1 MDESKPVVVVLLST
15 YNGSEHLKEQLDS
28 IMSQTNVQVELYI
41 RDDGSTDD
49 SVQIAKKYT
58 SNVIQGKNIGY
69 VNSYINLIQTA
80 PIAGFYA
87 LADQDDIWFPDKLST
102 AISNVRKQNNN
113 KPILYACNRMELI
126 EETIRKNSIN
136 KTYKNIGFTG
146 FLNGYQL
153 QACSMVFN
161 YRLKE
166 MIQRYTPSGLTCA
179 QDTWLQQVCKVS
191 NGIVVYDDEPHFLY
205 RLGANNTLGLKKN
218 RAFYRFVELFSP
230 KKKSFSDLICSN
242 LMSGYSDLMT
252 EENKKVC
259 QCVAGYRNNKFSILL
274 HKKYFRGSFLQNILL
289 YLQVIAGNA

>member
-126 EETIRKNSIN
+126 EETIRKTALIKRI
-136 KTYKNIGFTG
+136 KT
-146 FLNGYQL
+146 
-153 QACSMVFN
+153 
-161 YRLKE
+161 
-166 MIQRYTPSGLTCA
+166 
-179 QDTWLQQVCKVS
+179 
-191 NGIVVYDDEPHFLY
+191 
-205 RLGANNTLGLKKN
+205 
-218 RAFYRFVELFSP
+218 
-230 KKKSFSDLICSN
+230 
-242 LMSGYSDLMT
+242 
-252 EENKKVC
+252 
-259 QCVAGYRNNKFSILL
+259 
-274 HKKYFRGSFLQNILL
+274 
-289 YLQVIAGNA
+289 